1 MELNVHSSIFAILA
15 MTVLYAHYYSF
26 VFVGILQGQICSSLT
41 INEPDLTFQIKNVG
55 LTFQAKKSI
64 SGLFLTVPG
73 QIMIF

>member
-15 MTVLYAHYYSF
+15 MTVLYVHYYSF

-55 LTFQAKKSI
+55 LTFQAQKSI
-64 SGLFLTVPG
+64 SGLFLTVPASAC
-73 QIMIF
+73 

>member
-1 MELNVHSSIFAILA
+1 MELNVHSSIFTILA

-55 LTFQAKKSI
+55 LTFQTQKSI
-64 SGLFLTVPG
+64 SGLFLTVPASAC
-73 QIMIF
+73 